1 MPISKEH
8 KDILETYYR
17 VSNSAYSNWG
27 PEKESPD
34 VFAIHLGYMPEDEK
48 EFDNRVAVSRTTQLV
63 VDTLD
68 VRDGNKILDAGCGV
82 GSISFRIAKQH
93 PSATV
98 FPVNIVPNQLE
109 TINNHIRTNEIQN
122 VHPTRQDFQLTGF
135 ANNTFDR
142 TVFCESLAHAQDK
155 NELLKDAFR
164 TSKQGGKLV
173 IADCFGYTDE
183 YNDKERE
190 YFRHFQEG
198 MAVPSIIKYETFES
212 WMKEIGFKNIQGTD
226 LTKNM
231 IQSAVF
237 ASEYAQMR
245 IDREPEASSEITLGR
260 LAMIGIEKLMST
272 KKVGY
277 YLITAEK

>member
-8 KDILETYYR
+8 KNILETYYR

-34 VFAIHLGYMPEDEK
+34 VFAIHLGYMPDGETV
-48 EFDNRVAVSRTTQLV
+48 FDNRVAVSRTTQLV
-63 VDTLD
+63 VDTLG
-68 VRDGNKILDAGCGV
+68 VQDGNKILDAGCGV

-93 PSATV
+93 PNTIV

-109 TINNHIRTNEIQN
+109 TINNHICTNKIQN

-135 ANNTFDR
+135 ANDTFDK
-142 TVFCESLAHAQDK
+142 TVFCESLAHAQNK
-155 NELLKDAFR
+155 HELVKEAFR
-164 TSKQGGKLV
+164 TSKEGGKLV

-183 YNDKERE
+183 YNEEERE

-212 WMKEIGFKNIQGTD
+212 WMKEIGFKNIKGID

-237 ASEYAQMR
+237 ASDHAQMR
-245 IDREPEASSEITLGR
+245 IDREPDASLEITLGR

>member
-17 VSNSAYSNWG
+17 VSNSTYSNWG

-34 VFAIHLGYMPEDEK
+34 VFAIHLGYIPESETV
-48 EFDNRVAVSRTTQLV
+48 FDNRVAVSRTTQIV

-68 VRDGNKILDAGCGV
+68 VQDGNKILDAGCGV
-82 GSISFRIAKQH
+82 GSISFRIAKQY
-93 PSATV
+93 PNAIV
-98 FPVNIVPNQLE
+98 FPVNIVSNQLE

-122 VHPTRQDFQLTGF
+122 VYPTRQDFQLTGF
-135 ANNTFDR
+135 ANDTFDK
-142 TVFCESLAHAQDK
+142 TVFCESLAHAQNK
-155 NELLKDAFR
+155 HELLKEAFR

-183 YNDKERE
+183 YNEKERE

-212 WMKEIGFKNIQGTD
+212 WMREIGFKNIKGID

-237 ASEYAQMR
+237 ASEHAQMR
-245 IDREPEASSEITLGR
+245 IDREPETSSEITLGR

>member
-8 KDILETYYR
+8 KDILETYYI

-27 PEKESPD
+27 PDRETPD
-34 VFAIHLGYMPEDEK
+34 VFAIHLGYMPEGETQ
-48 EFDNRVAVSRTTQLV
+48 FDNRVAVSRMTQVV

-68 VRDGNKILDAGCGV
+68 VQDGNKVLDAGCGV
-82 GSISFRIAKQH
+82 GSVSFKISKQH
-93 PSATV
+93 LSAKV
-98 FPVNIVPNQLE
+98 FPVNIVANQLD
-109 TINNHIRTNEIQN
+109 TIGKHISSNEIEN
-122 VHPTRQDFQLTGF
+122 VFPTKQDFQMTGF
-135 ANNTFDR
+135 ASETFDR
-142 TVFCESLAHAQDK
+142 TVFCESLAHAQNK
-155 NELLKDAFR
+155 HELLKEAFR
-164 TSKQGGKLV
+164 TSKQGGKIV
-173 IADCFGYTDE
+173 IADCFSYTDE
-183 YNDKERE
+183 YDEKEKE

-212 WMKEIGFKNIQGTD
+212 WMKQIGFKNIKGND

-237 ASEYAQMR
+237 ASVHAQMR